1 MAASVVGVGVRMVV
15 DGCGAVV
22 VDGGTTVVVTRRSGC
37 GNVVVVVGAANVQP
51 APNITKTIP
60 ARPIRF
66 TTNLHPDPV
75 HWNKRTALSDSS
87 ICPFACGIVPVSFR
101 YDSGHVPPRTCPQQP
116 YQAALLDLVVAYC
129 QRCRRRCTGSSH
141 RFWGWLRRIVAH
153 MWWPDHSQYREL
165 SHLHR
170 GEPSPYD
177 RSAGVCVNRPVCP
190 GAA

>member
-75 HWNKRTALSDSS
+75 HWNKRSGLPDSSLSPLCMWNRARFFPLRFGSCPSPNLPPTAVSGCSLGPCCGLLSALSSAVHWFEPPILGLVAANRGPYVVARS
-87 ICPFACGIVPVSFR
+87 FPVS
-101 YDSGHVPPRTCPQQP
+101 VIITP
-116 YQAALLDLVVAYC
+116 
-129 QRCRRRCTGSSH
+129 SS
-141 RFWGWLRRIVAH
+141 R
-153 MWWPDHSQYREL
+153 
-165 SHLHR
+165 
-170 GEPSPYD
+170 
-177 RSAGVCVNRPVCP
+177 
-190 GAA
+190 